1 LDVVIEAD
9 GASRGN
15 PGEASYGALVLD
27 AGTGAVLAERAE
39 AIGVATNNVA
49 EYRALIAGLQAAQ
62 QLGAQRVTVRM
73 DSKLV
78 VEQSKGTW
86 KINNPALRELRDQAR
101 TIARSFAE
109 ISFEWVPRAQN
120 ARADRLANDA
130 LDRPAGRDEPPP
142 ASWVP
147 PTGRATR
154 LILVRHGSTEHS
166 LAQRLSG
173 RNDLRLDE
181 AGQAQ
186 AAALA
191 ARDFGKIDVVV
202 SSPLPRAVETAE
214 PIAAAHGLQVEF
226 EDGLIETDFGTW
238 EGLTFAEA
246 TERDPEVMAR
256 WLNSPE
262 VAPPG
267 GESFVTVGER
277 ARAAQQKI
285 TAAHA
290 GSRIL
295 VVSHVTP
302 IKLLLRFALDA
313 PPQAM
318 FRIHLD
324 TASVSVVDYLA
335 NGGCSVRLVNDT
347 SHLKFTPG

>member
-1 LDVVIEAD
+1 LDVVVEAD

-15 PGEASYGALVLD
+15 PGPASYGALVLD
-27 AGTGAVLAERAE
+27 ANTGAVLAERAE
-39 AIGVATNNVA
+39 AIGVATNNEA
-49 EYRALIAGLQAAQ
+49 EYRALIAGLEAAHE
-62 QLGAQRVTVRM
+62 LGAERVSVRM

-78 VEQSKGTW
+78 VEQAKGTW
-86 KINNPALRELRDQAR
+86 KINKPALRELHERAR
-101 TIARSFAE
+101 TIGRSFAE
-109 ISFEWVPRAQN
+109 IGFEWVPRAEN
-120 ARADRLANDA
+120 ARADRLANEA
-130 LDRPAGRDEPPP
+130 LDRPAGRDQRPPP
-142 ASWVP
+142 SWAP

-154 LILVRHGSTEHS
+154 FMLVRHGSTEHS

-173 RNDLRLDE
+173 RNDLALDE
-181 AGQAQ
+181 AGRDQ

-191 ARDFGKIDVVV
+191 ARELGEVDVVV
-202 SSPLPRAVETAE
+202 SSPLPRATQTAE
-214 PIAAAHGLQVEF
+214 PIAAAHGVPVETD
-226 EDGLIETDFGTW
+226 DGLTETDFGTW

-246 TERDPEVMAR
+246 TERDPELMAR
-256 WLNSPE
+256 WLNSPD

-277 ARAAQQKI
+277 VRTAQQRI
-285 TAAHA
+285 AAAHA
-290 GSRIL
+290 GSRVL

-324 TASVSVVDYLA
+324 TASVSIVDYLS
-335 NGGCSVRLVNDT
+335 NGGASVRLVNDT
-347 SHLKFTPG
+347 SHLKIAPG